1 MSRAG
6 ARDTARRQLTETLN
20 LFTAGLIIL
29 ARSRTFAELAGT
41 TEAASYL
48 NDLDAFLALP
58 APEQVRQHPDNL
70 AVDQFAAT
78 MKTKMAKSR
87 AKGRTG
93 WQEAHPDTLSNMLR
107 EHVEK
112 ADPVDVAIFSMML
125 HQLGHSIGKGD
136 EQPFMWALKGPDGR
150 PHYDDFCVASDP
162 HTLEPEDESISIVP
176 VYLRPDSTKGGA
188 LTETPPDNRVPTKDP
203 LDAAIAEASAKGTIM
218 SKPKKITLTYPQSKA
233 LKKLAK
239 DPDSYVGS
247 CTNST
252 MKALQKRGL
261 ADIEWSDP
269 PPGHVYRREKWIITQ
284 AGHDLLTG
292 VAQ

>member
-20 LFTAGLIIL
+20 LFTTGLIIL

-87 AKGRTG
+87 AKGRSG
-93 WQEAHPDTLSNMLR
+93 WQDSSADVLSEMLR

-112 ADPVDVAIFSMML
+112 ADPVDVAILSMML
-125 HQLGHSIGKGD
+125 HQLGHTIGKGD
-136 EQPFMWALKGPDGR
+136 EQPFMWALKGPDGK
-150 PHYDDFCVASDP
+150 PHYDDFCVASAP
-162 HTLEPEDESISIVP
+162 HNLEPEDESISIVP
-176 VYLRPDSTKGGA
+176 VYLRPDNTQGGA
-188 LTETPPDNRVPTKDP
+188 LAGKTPDNIVLNLDDLDRAI
-203 LDAAIAEASAKGTIM
+203 DAARSEGTEH
-218 SKPKKITLTYPQSKA
+218 
-233 LKKLAK
+233 
-239 DPDSYVGS
+239 D
-247 CTNST
+247 
-252 MKALQKRGL
+252 QKVT
-261 ADIEWSDP
+261 P
-269 PPGHVYRREKWIITQ
+269 
-284 AGHDLLTG
+284 
-292 VAQ
+292 